1 MLSVDIQKKLGA
13 FQLDVA
19 FNAGDRVTGILGAS
33 GSGKSMTLRCIAG
46 IDRPDRG
53 RIVLD
58 GETLFDS
65 EKGISLPPQRR
76 RVGYLFQNY
85 ALFPNMTV
93 EKNILC
99 GLYHEKDRTKRQ
111 HALDDVIRL
120 LKLEA
125 LKKHRPAQLS
135 GGEQQRT
142 ALARILVNRPRLLM
156 LDEPFSALDSHL
168 RDHLRIQMKKLLRQY
183 SGSTLMV
190 THNRDEAYDLCG
202 HIALMDAGTVLSV
215 KPAKELFADPGS
227 VAGAVITGCKN
238 ITAAHKTGEY
248 EVEAPA
254 WGIRLAT
261 ALPVRDSL
269 CAVGIRSHYFDP
281 QTGHNRFPVRFTDET
296 EEPFGFV
303 LQFRYDNQANDAP
316 DIWWQIPREM
326 KSGVLP
332 AGLGIDPV
340 HVLPLYER

>member
-19 FNAGDRVTGILGAS
+19 FNAGDGVTGILGAS

-58 GETLFDS
+58 GEILFDS
-65 EKGISLPPQRR
+65 EQGINLPPQRR

-99 GLYHEKDRTKRQ
+99 GLYHEKDSTKRRR
-111 HALDDVIRL
+111 ALDDVIQL
-120 LKLEA
+120 LKLDA

-142 ALARILVNRPRLLM
+142 ALARILVNRPSLLM

-168 RDHLRIQMKKLLRQY
+168 RDHLRIQMKKLLQQY

-202 HIALMDAGTVLSV
+202 HIALMDTGAVLSV

-227 VAGAVITGCKN
+227 IAGAAITGCKN
-238 ITAAHKTGEY
+238 ITAAQKIGEY
-248 EVEAPA
+248 EVTVPA
-254 WGIRLAT
+254 WGVRLAT
-261 ALPVRDSL
+261 ALPVRDTL
-269 CAVGIRSHYFDP
+269 CAVGIRAHYFDP

-296 EEPFGFV
+296 EGAFGFV
-303 LQFRYDNQANDAP
+303 
-316 DIWWQIPREM
+316 
-326 KSGVLP
+326 
-332 AGLGIDPV
+332 
-340 HVLPLYER
+340 